1 MTATHSPEAPDT
13 GARLRTFVLIVFV
26 VGVLGTAGEL
36 VLLGHFEDAWQW
48 APLALLPLGLLAAA
62 WHRIT
67 RRRLGTRVFQ
77 GVMAAFVVSG
87 LAGLWLHY
95 NGNAEFEIEMYP
107 AIGGWELVREALSG
121 ATPALAPAAMIQLG
135 LLGLASTYRSLALA
149 RAARDAADRPRTHE
163 DT

>member
-1 MTATHSPEAPDT
+1 MTATHRPQAPDT
-13 GARLRTFVLIVFV
+13 GARLRTFVLVVFV

-36 VLLGHFEDAWQW
+36 VLLGHFEDTWQQ

-62 WHRIT
+62 WQRVT
-67 RRRLGTRVFQ
+67 RRRLGARVFQ
-77 GVMAAFVVSG
+77 CVMAAFVASG

-95 NGNAEFEIEMYP
+95 HGNAEFEVEMYP

-135 LLGLASTYRSLALA
+135 LLGLVCTYRHPALESAA
-149 RAARDAADRPRTHE
+149 RAAASTPDP
-163 DT
+163 